1 MKSKL
6 RTRFWLEIA
15 LASLCLFL
23 AMLTLIS
30 REWIEALTG
39 LDPDHHNGSLEWAL
53 VAVLLVAAVAV
64 GAAARVEWRR
74 PRPILASSG

>member
-1 MKSKL
+1 MQSKL

-23 AMLTLIS
+23 AMLTLVS

-39 LDPDHHNGSLEWAL
+39 LDPDHHNGSLEWAV
-53 VAVLLVAAVAV
+53 VAVLFVATVAV
-64 GAAARVEWRR
+64 GGAARSEWRR
-74 PRPILASSG
+74 ARAAPAASG